1 MRYLYLDRINVS
13 PMAIDSDKFSRI
25 RDQLDTISE
34 LGPGSNEET
43 QKAMNWVFGE
53 ALEEIDEMI
62 NESRPPRLYVFGRSG
77 AGKSSL
83 INALA
88 NKDVAEVGDI
98 EPTTVE
104 SQMYNIS
111 FNDRYATWDIV
122 DSRGLFESVSPD
134 GDVPADTVEFMKQ
147 DLEEYRPDILLHV
160 MTPDQVRAGED
171 DFEVVEDLRKELG
184 DLFPPIIYCLNKVDT
199 HMSPT
204 DTWPPQ
210 ENPTLSGDIRSNL
223 DFVRHVIGEEEM
235 KPFSSDNPLYGYEF
249 ESTKYVGVIP
259 VYLKDEPY
267 WNINTLSWLIGDHLP
282 TDARLQYFQAQE
294 RTELM
299 RKVSRD
305 WTNRFSVAAGGVG
318 AAPIPVAD
326 IVILSSMQALLVIL
340 IAGLSCRELDASAA
354 KEYAAAMG
362 GAAMT
367 GIAAR
372 SAVRSLIQVVPG
384 AGTGVS
390 TVMASGGTYAI
401 GRSAERYFFDGD
413 EITPSELLSEG
424 KEKYSQ

>member
-1 MRYLYLDRINVS
+1 
-13 PMAIDSDKFSRI
+13 MAIDSDKFSRI
-25 RDQLDTISE
+25 KDQLDTISE
-34 LGPGSNEET
+34 LGPGDNKET
-43 QKAMNWVFGE
+43 QKAMEWVFGE
-53 ALEEIDEMI
+53 ALDEIDEMI

-111 FNDRYATWDIV
+111 FNDRYATWDVV

-147 DLEEYRPDILLHV
+147 DLEEYRPDVLIHV

-171 DFEVVEDLRKELG
+171 DFEVVEDLREELG

-204 DTWPPQ
+204 DTWPP
-210 ENPTLSGDIRSNL
+210 EDNPTLSGDIRSNME
-223 DFVRHVIGEEEM
+223 FVRHIIGEEEM

-249 ESTKYVGVIP
+249 ESTKYVGVVP
-259 VYLKDEPY
+259 VYLKEDPY

-299 RKVSRD
+299 REVSRD

-318 AAPIPVAD
+318 AAPIPVGD
-326 IVILSSMQALLVIL
+326 IIILSSMQALLVIL

-354 KEYAAAMG
+354 KEYVGAMG

-372 SAVRSLIQVVPG
+372 SAARSLIQVVPG

-390 TVMASGGTYAI
+390 TVMASGGTFAI
-401 GRSAERYFFDGD
+401 GRSAERYFFDD
-413 EITPSELLSEG
+413 EEITPSELLDEG
-424 KEKYSQ
+424 KEKFGN

>member
-1 MRYLYLDRINVS
+1 
-13 PMAIDSDKFSRI
+13 MAIDSDKFSRI

-34 LGPGSNEET
+34 LGPGSNDET
-43 QKAMNWVFGE
+43 QKAMNWVLGE
-53 ALEEIDEMI
+53 ALEEIDEMV

-88 NKDVAEVGDI
+88 NKEVAEVGDI
-98 EPTTVE
+98 EPTTVS
-104 SQMYNIS
+104 SQMYNVT

-134 GDVPADTVEFMKQ
+134 GDVPVDTIEFMKQ

-171 DFEVVEDLRKELG
+171 DFEVVENLRNELG

-204 DTWPPQ
+204 DKWPPQ
-210 ENPTLSGDIRSNL
+210 ENPTLSGDIRSNM

-235 KPFSSDNPLYGYEF
+235 KPFISDNPLYGYEF
-249 ESTKYVGVIP
+249 KSTKYVGVVP
-259 VYLKDEPY
+259 VYLKEEPY
-267 WNINTLSWLIGDHLP
+267 WNVNTLSWLIGDHLP

-299 RKVSRD
+299 RKISRD

-354 KEYAAAMG
+354 KEYAGAMG
-362 GAAMT
+362 GTVMT

-372 SAVRSLIQVVPG
+372 SAARSLIQLVPG

-401 GRSAERYFFDGD
+401 GRSAERYFFDG
-413 EITPSELLSEG
+413 ERVTPSELLGEG
-424 KEKYSQ
+424 KEKFSS

>member
-1 MRYLYLDRINVS
+1 
-13 PMAIDSDKFSRI
+13 MAIDSDKFSRI
-25 RDQLDTISE
+25 KDQLDTISE
-34 LGPGSNEET
+34 LGPGDNKET
-43 QKAMNWVFGE
+43 QKAMEWVFGE
-53 ALEEIDEMI
+53 ALDEIDEMI

-111 FNDRYATWDIV
+111 FNDRYATWDVV

-147 DLEEYRPDILLHV
+147 DLEEYRPDVLIHV

-171 DFEVVEDLRKELG
+171 DFEVVEDLREELG

-204 DTWPPQ
+204 DTWPP
-210 ENPTLSGDIRSNL
+210 EDNPTLSGDIRSNME
-223 DFVRHVIGEEEM
+223 FVRNIIGEAEM

-249 ESTKYVGVIP
+249 ESTKYVGVVP
-259 VYLKDEPY
+259 VYLKEDPY

-299 RKVSRD
+299 REVSRD

-326 IVILSSMQALLVIL
+326 IIILSSMQALLVIL

-354 KEYAAAMG
+354 KEYVGAMG

-372 SAVRSLIQVVPG
+372 SAARSLIQVVPG

-390 TVMASGGTYAI
+390 TVMASGGTFAI
-401 GRSAERYFFDGD
+401 GRSAERYFFDD
-413 EITPSELLSEG
+413 EEITPSELLDEG
-424 KEKYSQ
+424 KEKFGG